1 MARWN
6 PQSED
11 PVGKNEHVGRRLFNE
26 PLLVGAQNHSHF
38 AGLDLRNFEE
48 TRDREFSLDR
58 LGRSG
63 VENVVVR
70 YLRPRADA
78 AGEKFTPPKPINGW
92 AVLRVRQLENPPKGS
107 LGLAVI
113 ASPITGIEVNENIY
127 HAHVVLPQS
136 PDHYFMALH
145 LRNLFSTYGEMKSA
159 EPVEQPPHRFLKFA
173 PTWLRRLLLGRDD
186 RERRD

>member
-6 PQSED
+6 PRSND
-11 PVGKNEHVGRRLFNE
+11 PVGQNEHVGRRLFNE
-26 PLLVGAQNHSHF
+26 PLLVGVQNQSHF

-48 TRDREFSLDR
+48 TRDREFSVDR

-63 VENVVVR
+63 IENVVVR

-78 AGEKFTPPKPINGW
+78 AGEKFTPPKPFNGW

-113 ASPITGIEVNENIY
+113 ASPITGIDLNENIY

-145 LRNLFSTYGEMKSA
+145 LRNLFSTYGEIKPA
-159 EPVEQPPHRFLKFA
+159 EMVGPPQSRFLRFV
-173 PTWLRRLLLGRDD
+173 PVWLGRWLFSRDD
-186 RERRD
+186 RK